1 MTAVADTPTTTTT
14 GGDAQRWELPMQGEA
29 RFSWEYDVERQK
41 LLALYQKGK
50 DKQWDAQKRIDWDLE
65 LDYENPLGY
74 PVETVPLHGIPEF
87 EKRLSE
93 PGEMTRVRRALACS
107 QISQFL
113 HGEQGAMI
121 TGARIVE
128 TVPDIDSKFYAATQ
142 TLDEARHVETFDKLL
157 RDKICMDPMPISKPL
172 ATLLEQTLSDSRW
185 DMPYL
190 GMQVLIEGLALAAF
204 GGMRDHTTNPLA
216 KQVVAYVM
224 QDEARHVAFGRM
236 ALKDAYADL
245 TAAERDEREEFVVEA
260 CYLMRD
266 RFRSGDLWE
275 YLGYDVEKVF
285 AATEH
290 APGARMFRNR
300 LFTRIVPCIK
310 DIGLWGDRVRKAYAD
325 MGVLDFAAANLD
337 GLMADDEQV
346 ADTLDEERRESER
359 RAEVDATIAIGADS

>member
-1 MTAVADTPTTTTT
+1 MTTVAPDPTAST
-14 GGDAQRWELPMQGEA
+14 RWELPMAGEA

-41 LLALYQKGK
+41 LLSLYQKGK
-50 DKQWDAQKRIDWDLE
+50 DKQWDAQSRIDWDLE
-65 LDYENPLGY
+65 LDYDNPLGF
-74 PVETVPLHGIPEF
+74 PVETVPLWGIPEF

-93 PGEMTRVRRALACS
+93 PGELTRIRRTLACN

-128 TVPDIDSKFYAATQ
+128 TVPDIDAKFYAATQ
-142 TLDEARHVETFDKLL
+142 TMDEARHVETFDKLL
-157 RDKICMDPMPISKPL
+157 RDKIGMDPLPISKPL

-245 TAAERDEREEFVVEA
+245 TSAERDEREEFVVEA

-266 RFRSGDLWE
+266 RFRSGDVWE
-275 YLGYDVEKVF
+275 HLGYDPEQVF
-285 AATEH
+285 AATEYTS
-290 APGARMFRNR
+290 GARAFRNR

-310 DIGLWGDRVRKAYAD
+310 DIGLWGDRVRAAYAD
-325 MGVLDFAAANLD
+325 MGVLEFAAANLD
-337 GLMADDEQV
+337 GLMADDERI
-346 ADTLDEERRESER
+346 ADDVDEERRLEQR
-359 RAEVDATIAIGADS
+359 KREVEQTIAAAAD

>member
-1 MTAVADTPTTTTT
+1 MTTVAPDPTAT
-14 GGDAQRWELPMQGEA
+14 QWSLPMAGEA
-29 RFSWEYDVERQK
+29 RLTWEYDVERQK
-41 LLALYQKGK
+41 LLSLYQKGK
-50 DKQWDAQKRIDWDLE
+50 DKQWDAQSRIDWDLE
-65 LDYENPLGY
+65 LDYDNPLGF
-74 PVETVPLHGIPEF
+74 PVETVPLWGIPQF

-93 PGEMTRVRRALACS
+93 PGELTRVRRALACN

-128 TVPDIDSKFYAATQ
+128 TVPDIDAKFYAATQ
-142 TLDEARHVETFDKLL
+142 TMDEARHVETFDKLL
-157 RDKICMDPMPISKPL
+157 RDKIGMDPLPISKPL

-204 GGMRDHTTNPLA
+204 GGMRDHTTSPLA

-266 RFRSGDLWE
+266 RFRSGDVWD
-275 YLGYDVEKVF
+275 YLGYDPAEVF
-285 AATEH
+285 AATEEM
-290 APGARMFRNR
+290 PGARAFRNR

-310 DIGLWGDRVRKAYAD
+310 DIGLWGDRVRAAYAD
-325 MGVLDFAAANLD
+325 MGVLEFAAANLD
-337 GLMADDEQV
+337 GLMADDERI
-346 ADTLDEERRESER
+346 ADDVDEERKLEQRKREVE
-359 RAEVDATIAIGADS
+359 ETIAAGVAEA

>member
-1 MTAVADTPTTTTT
+1 MSAATWDLPAV
-14 GGDAQRWELPMQGEA
+14 GDARL
-29 RFSWEYDVERQK
+29 SWEYDVERER

-50 DKQWDAQKRIDWDLE
+50 DKQWDAQSRIEWDLE
-65 LDYENPLGY
+65 LDEENPLGF
-74 PVETVPLHGIPEF
+74 PVETVPLQGIPAF
-87 EKRLSE
+87 EKRLAE
-93 PGEMTRVRRALACS
+93 PGEMTRVRRALACN

-121 TGARIVE
+121 TGARIVA
-128 TVPDIDSKFYAATQ
+128 TAPDADAKFYAATQ
-142 TLDEARHVETFDKLL
+142 TMDEARHVEVFDKLL
-157 RDKICMDPMPISKPL
+157 REKMGMDPMPISKPL

-204 GGMRDHTTNPLA
+204 GGMRDHSANPLA

-245 TAAERDEREEFVVEA
+245 TSAERDEREEFVVEA

-266 RFRSGDLWE
+266 RFRSGDVWE
-275 YLGYDVEKVF
+275 YLGYDVQEVF
-285 AATEH
+285 AHTEDM
-290 APGARMFRNR
+290 PGTRMFRNR

-310 DIGLWGDRVRKAYAD
+310 DIGLWGERVRKAYDD

-337 GLMADDEQV
+337 GLMADDEQI
-346 ADTLDEERRESER
+346 ADDLDEERQLDRRRREVE
-359 RAEVDATIAIGADS
+359 ETIAAGASVD

>member
-1 MTAVADTPTTTTT
+1 M
-14 GGDAQRWELPMQGEA
+14 WELPSLGDA
-29 RFSWEYDVERQK
+29 RLTWEYDVERQR

-50 DKQWDAQKRIDWDLE
+50 DKQWDAQSRIDWDLE
-65 LDYENPLGY
+65 LDEDNPLGF
-74 PVETVPLHGIPEF
+74 PVETVPLQGIPAF
-87 EKRLSE
+87 EKRLAE
-93 PGEMTRVRRALACS
+93 PGEMARVRRALACN

-121 TGARIVE
+121 TGARIVA
-128 TVPDIDSKFYAATQ
+128 TVPDIDAKFYAATQ
-142 TLDEARHVETFDKLL
+142 TMDEARHVEVFDKLL
-157 RDKICMDPMPISKPL
+157 RDKMGMDPMPISKPL

-204 GGMRDHTTNPLA
+204 GGMRDHSANPLA

-236 ALKDAYADL
+236 ALKDAYSDL

-266 RFRSGDLWE
+266 RFRSGDVWE
-275 YLGYDVEKVF
+275 YLGYDVEEVF
-285 AATEH
+285 AATEDM
-290 APGARMFRNR
+290 PGTRMFRNR

-310 DIGLWGDRVRKAYAD
+310 DIGLWGDRVRKAYDD
-325 MGVLDFAAANLD
+325 MGVLEFAAANLD
-337 GLMADDEQV
+337 GLMADDEQI
-346 ADTLDEERRESER
+346 ADDLDEQRRLEQRRREVE
-359 RAEVDATIAIGADS
+359 ETIAVGAAD

>member
-1 MTAVADTPTTTTT
+1 MTAATE
-14 GGDAQRWELPMQGEA
+14 WSLPMQGEA
-29 RFSWEYDVERQK
+29 RLSWEYDVERQK
-41 LLALYQKGK
+41 LLSLYQKGK
-50 DKQWDAQKRIDWDLE
+50 DKPWDAQSRIDWDLE
-65 LDYENPLGY
+65 LDEENPLGF

-87 EKRLSE
+87 EKRLAE
-93 PGEMTRVRRALACS
+93 PGEMTRVRRALACN

-128 TVPDIDSKFYAATQ
+128 TVPDIDAKFYAATQ
-142 TLDEARHVETFDKLL
+142 TMDEARHVETFDKLL
-157 RDKICMDPMPISKPL
+157 REKMGMEPLPISKPL

-266 RFRSGDLWE
+266 RFRSGDVWE
-275 YLGYDVEKVF
+275 YLGYDVEQVF
-285 AATEH
+285 AATEEM
-290 APGARMFRNR
+290 PGARMFRNR

-310 DIGLWGDRVRKAYAD
+310 DIGLWGDRVRSAYAD
-325 MGVLDFAAANLD
+325 MGVLEYAAANLD
-337 GLMADDEQV
+337 GLMADDERI
-346 ADTLDEERRESER
+346 ADDLDEERR
-359 RAEVDATIAIGADS
+359 AEARCEEVADTIAVGADS

>member
-1 MTAVADTPTTTTT
+1 MTVEDLRPGDWHGDDWSFPLAGDT
-14 GGDAQRWELPMQGEA
+14 
-29 RFSWEYDVERQK
+29 RFTWTYDVERQR
-41 LLALYQKGK
+41 LLNLYQKGK
-50 DKQWDAQKRIDWDLE
+50 DKQWDAQKRIDWDLP
-65 LDYENPLGY
+65 LDEENPLGM
-74 PVETVPLHGIPEF
+74 PVEIVPIYGVPEF

-93 PGEMTRVRRALACS
+93 PGELTRVRRALQCM

-121 TGARIVE
+121 TAARIVK

-142 TLDEARHVETFDKLL
+142 TMDEARHCETFDKLL
-157 RDKICMDPMPISKPL
+157 RDNMGMEPYPITRPL
-172 ATLLEQTLSDSRW
+172 AELLQQTLSDSRW

-236 ALKDAYADL
+236 ALRDAYKELSD
-245 TAAERDEREEFVVEA
+245 AERVEREEFVGEA

-266 RFRSGDLWE
+266 RFRSVEVWE
-275 YLGYDVEKVF
+275 SLDYDVQQVLSL
-285 AATEH
+285 TES
-290 APGARMFRNR
+290 APGVQLFRNR

-310 DIGLWGDRVRKAYAD
+310 DIGLWGERVQKAYAD
-325 MGVLDFAAANLD
+325 MGVLDYAAANLD
-337 GLMADDEQV
+337 GLMDDDEQT
-346 ADTLDEERRESER
+346 ADRLDIARNEARQREVEQ
-359 RAEVDATIAIGADS
+359 TISVGAD